1 MRSTTAV
8 AVLLVLLLG
17 LTGCGMGDRTAG
29 GAPKVTTTEDS
40 SGDVDA
46 ADLAA
51 AMLLNAYD
59 VGASVGATTRLTAHL
74 DDVSA
79 CAVSSGAE
87 ASRIAAVA
95 RTWRPRTGGQVSQV
109 LATFPPGTGAAVF
122 KALRADKSGRSCVR
136 PAPGFHRELGQVV
149 AAVPAGD
156 QSAWCYVVLADKGR
170 GKVCTTYVR
179 RGDVITGVQTLG
191 TDARMVK
198 LVTAQLAALA
208 FIRVGSS

>member
-8 AVLLVLLLG
+8 AVSLALVLG
-17 LTGCGMGDRTAG
+17 LTGCGMGDRTSG
-29 GAPKVTTTEDS
+29 DSPKVASTEDS
-40 SGDVDA
+40 GGNVDA

-59 VGASVGATTRLTAHL
+59 VGAAVGAATRLTAHL

-109 LATFPPGTGAAVF
+109 LATFPSGTGAKVF

-149 AAVPAGD
+149 ATVPAGD

-191 TDARMVK
+191 LDPRMVK
-198 LVTAQLAALA
+198 SMTARLAALA
-208 FIRVGSS
+208 ITRVSTT